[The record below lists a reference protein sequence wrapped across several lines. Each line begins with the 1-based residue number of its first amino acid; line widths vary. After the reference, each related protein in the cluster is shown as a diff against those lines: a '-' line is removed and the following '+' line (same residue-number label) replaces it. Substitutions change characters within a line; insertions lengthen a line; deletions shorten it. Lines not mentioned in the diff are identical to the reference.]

1 MVQTLERM
9 RPRLALAG
17 GIGAIVVIVTLA
29 DLIGDGVNRAIPA
42 LLLVVPVVFAAVVG
56 GRVLGFIV
64 AGLATVAFSL
74 ALPPVG
80 SPRVRFGE
88 DVVALVVFS
97 VVAFV
102 VSALVTTRVASLE
115 NLDEQRRALLRSVSH
130 DLRTP
135 LAAVRAV
142 ATDLRAGTE
151 YDTET
156 RNALLDV
163 LIDETER
170 LDRLVANLLS
180 MSRIETG
187 TLRPRVADVDLAALL
202 AQSTHRLERMFRDW
216 KLVVD
221 VPEQLPLVRADPAQ
235 LEQVVNNLLDN
246 VVQHTPAGTCVR
258 VSARADDDT
267 VELVVADNG
276 PGLPAEIDASG
287 LGLAI
292 CRGIV
297 AAHGGSSTMTHREP
311 ASRSPSPEAAEVVVL
326 VIDDEPAIGQVL
338 DAALRVRGYRVRI
351 ATTGSVG
358 LQLASAV
365 EPDVVI
371 LDLGLPDLDGVD
383 ICRRLRRSTSI
394 PVIVLT
400 VDGAE
405 DRKVEALDAGADDYV
420 AKPFSMPELLARVR
434 VAVRHRRML
443 GPVSDGDIVRAGP
456 LRIDAG
462 AYEAVLGDEPLQLTR
477 KEFALLTMLARSPGR
492 VILHRVLLAGVWGD
506 EPTRVE
512 LLRTH
517 VNQLRRKLGDEPGSP
532 VHIVNEP
539 GVGYRLTLE
548 EDA

>member
-246 VVQHTPAGTCVR
+246 VMQHTPAGTCVR

-297 AAHGGSSTMTHREP
+297 AAHGGS
-311 ASRSPSPEAAEVVVL
+311 L
-326 VIDDEPAIGQVL
+326 LIDH
-338 DAALRVRGYRVRI
+338 DAPGTRI
-351 ATTGSVG
+351 AVT
-358 LQLASAV
+358 
-365 EPDVVI
+365 
-371 LDLGLPDLDGVD
+371 LP
-383 ICRRLRRSTSI
+383 RS
-394 PVIVLT
+394 
-400 VDGAE
+400 G
-405 DRKVEALDAGADDYV
+405 
-420 AKPFSMPELLARVR
+420 
-434 VAVRHRRML
+434 
-443 GPVSDGDIVRAGP
+443 
-456 LRIDAG
+456 
-462 AYEAVLGDEPLQLTR
+462 
-477 KEFALLTMLARSPGR
+477 
-492 VILHRVLLAGVWGD
+492 
-506 EPTRVE
+506 
-512 LLRTH
+512 
-517 VNQLRRKLGDEPGSP
+517 
-532 VHIVNEP
+532 
-539 GVGYRLTLE
+539 
-548 EDA
+548 